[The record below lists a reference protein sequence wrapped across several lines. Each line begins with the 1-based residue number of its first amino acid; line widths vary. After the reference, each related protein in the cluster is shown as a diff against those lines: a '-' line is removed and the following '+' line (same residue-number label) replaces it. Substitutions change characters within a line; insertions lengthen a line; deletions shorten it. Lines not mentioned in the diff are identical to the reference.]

1 MQRSGIGPAPG
12 RSTRPRAGAAG
23 TDGERDRMAYLFWTF
38 AAVWIWIFL
47 YLYALTRKSRAL
59 AGEIEVLR
67 ERLRKDTSPTF

>member
-1 MQRSGIGPAPG
+1 
-12 RSTRPRAGAAG
+12 
-23 TDGERDRMAYLFWTF
+23 MAYLFWTF